1 MKNLY
6 RPLNIPVSFLSR
18 EFNKK
23 KYTRVRHQSFDRS
36 DISDEYLLWI
46 SSLGIVLHHA
56 EVFFSIPNIQ
66 YEIHQDY
73 STLTDFPKI
82 NWIFGNSTS
91 RMNWYTPLNE
101 IAVSISKT
109 QINTPYVGFKLKDVN
124 LLHSVELPSPS
135 LVQAGIP
142 HDVITLNDFRWCV
155 STVYTRNDKFLSFNE
170 AVDIFTPFIIN

>member
-1 MKNLY
+1 M
-6 RPLNIPVSFLSR
+6 
-18 EFNKK
+18 
-23 KYTRVRHQSFDRS
+23 
-36 DISDEYLLWI
+36 
-46 SSLGIVLHHA
+46 GIVLINA
-56 EVFFSIPNIQ
+56 EVFFSIPGMRYQ
-66 YEIHQDY
+66 IHRDQH
-73 STLTDFPKI
+73 TLTDFPKI

-155 STVYTRNDKFLSFNE
+155 STVYTRNNKFLTFNE
-170 AVDIFTPFIIN
+170 AVEIFAPFIIN